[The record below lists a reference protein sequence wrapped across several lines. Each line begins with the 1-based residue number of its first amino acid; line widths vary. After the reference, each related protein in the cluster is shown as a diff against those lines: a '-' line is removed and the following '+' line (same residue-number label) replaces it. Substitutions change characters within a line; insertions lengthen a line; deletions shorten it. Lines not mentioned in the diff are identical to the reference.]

1 MTCFLLLLFFP
12 LGQGVEG
19 LVKNDSLQG
28 QLGHLKLSKNDGVLD
43 ESSHELAARF
53 QMRH

>member
-1 MTCFLLLLFFP
+1 MFFIIIIFP